1 VDGSFHQD
9 PVRSCVPA
17 PGPRRDCL
25 IDGDANQLLV
35 HTGGL
40 GLADQLITHLLQRP
54 TSSIVEIGSVEIR
67 CLVILG
73 GLINEY
79 ERAA

>member
-40 GLADQLITHLLQRP
+40 GLADQLITP